1 MKKTILTILTGAALA
16 VGSANAAVVFGNLGA
31 TGSNGIGSSGG
42 TGLTSTTWRA
52 IGFTP
57 AGINL
62 VLNTVTI
69 GLSTTANGTAVF
81 QLDLY
86 SNNAGIPGISLF
98 STQQSLLAN
107 TAAQQF
113 TFTLDKALTAG
124 QSYWIVGQRV
134 GGTGNSSTLSWR
146 EPLAGSTVPTAKNGS
161 GWANLGNITGRTST
175 DDGATWGSTGNGSSS
190 SISLTASPIPE
201 PGTWAAMAIFASG
214 AAYAGWRR
222 RQQQLA

>member
-1 MKKTILTILTGAALA
+1 MKKAILTILTGAALA
-16 VGSANAAVVFGNLGA
+16 VGSANAEIVFGNLGA
-31 TGSNGIGSSGG
+31 TGSNGISTSGG

-52 IGFTP
+52 IGFT
-57 AGINL
+57 AGGTNL
-62 VLNTVTI
+62 VLNTATI

-86 SNNAGIPGISLF
+86 SNNAGTPGISLF
-98 STQQSLLAN
+98 STQQFLAAN

-113 TFTLDKALTAG
+113 TFTLNQTLTAG
-124 QSYWIVGQRV
+124 ESYWIVGQRV

-146 EPLAGSTVPTAKNGS
+146 APLAGAVVPTAQNAS

-175 DDGATWGSTGNGSSS
+175 DDGATWGATGNGSSS
-190 SISLTASPIPE
+190 AISLTASPIPE